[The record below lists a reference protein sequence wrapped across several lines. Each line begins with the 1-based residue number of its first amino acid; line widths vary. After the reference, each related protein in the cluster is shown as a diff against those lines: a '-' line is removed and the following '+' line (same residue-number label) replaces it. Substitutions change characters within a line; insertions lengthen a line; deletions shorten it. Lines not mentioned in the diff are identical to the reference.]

1 MFAPHSNHRDT
12 RRRKASH
19 GGVALVV
26 LSFVFLC
33 VAFSIGELAPPSRAW
48 AQTSKKNAAT
58 KPKPRASDALDSPS
72 GRTTKNKRIVP
83 IEGVATYTSRN
94 FVIHT
99 DLAANEA
106 DELLKRLETMLGLI
120 SKYWGR
126 PLSGMI
132 EMYVVKDLRHWPPGS
147 LPPEGLASVENGG
160 GVTVTMTQKMILG
173 DAFQAKS
180 TVYAT
185 ADRGT
190 PQHEAVHAY
199 CGQTFGRTGPLWYS
213 EGMAEMG
220 QYWRADDASVN
231 AHDVVIDYLRST
243 EIKSL
248 LEIVNGEEWSGDSWQ
263 NYAWRW
269 ALCHLL
275 ANNPNYAAR
284 FRPLGMGL
292 LTKQDVSFE
301 QTYGDMAKEISFEY
315 REFIRHLE
323 RNYRVELCAW
333 DWKAKFKPVK
343 TSAVTTSK
351 IDAGR
356 GWQPSRL
363 TLSKGEEYEFTA
375 SGTWTTS
382 KGGTAV
388 TAQGA
393 DDGTGRL
400 VGIVLRDENGDYKLD
415 APFELGKSGTFTATV
430 DGDLY
435 LRCQDNWTGLADNKG
450 TLTVRIKLKGKGSPL
465 ALPQE
470 DSKTSKPD

>member
-1 MFAPHSNHRDT
+1 MCSRQKSDIDD
-12 RRRKASH
+12 RRREWSRRPAIAVTFALLVIASITTVLCAPASH
-19 GGVALVV
+19 G
-26 LSFVFLC
+26 
-33 VAFSIGELAPPSRAW
+33 W
-48 AQTSKKNAAT
+48 AQTTRKNAGT

-94 FVIHT
+94 FVVHT
-99 DLAANEA
+99 DLAANDA
-106 DELLKRLETMLGLI
+106 NELLQRLETMVGLI

-126 PLSGMI
+126 PLSGTI
-132 EMYVVKDLRHWPPGS
+132 EMYVVRDLRHWPAGS
-147 LPPEGLASVENGG
+147 LPPEGLAGVESGG
-160 GVTVTMTQKMILG
+160 GVTVTQTMTMPLG
-173 DAFQAKS
+173 NAFQAKS

-220 QYWRADDASVN
+220 QYWRADDSSVN

-243 EIKSL
+243 EIKGL

-343 TSAVTTSK
+343 TSAVTTCK

-363 TLSKGEEYEFTA
+363 TLSRGEEYEFTA
-375 SGTWTTS
+375 SGTWVTS
-382 KGGTAV
+382 KETAAV

-415 APFELGKSGTFTATV
+415 APFELGRSGTFTAPV

-450 TLTVRIKLKGKGSPL
+450 TLTVRIKLRGKGSPL

-470 DSKTSKPD
+470 DSKP